1 MVVAFSA
8 GREAGLGA
16 LAGFEA
22 DDELGAVV
30 LVRGVLFETVLR
42 KSSSA
47 FRFGAAAMAGR
58 VGAGEVLCDLSP
70 LIWARRSPICEPPDV
85 SPAPEVAKTCRRIS
99 RALTGMVTDC

>member
-16 LAGFEA
+16 LGGFEA

-70 LIWARRSPICEPPDV
+70 LIWARRSPIWE
-85 SPAPEVAKTCRRIS
+85 R
-99 RALTGMVTDC
+99 G